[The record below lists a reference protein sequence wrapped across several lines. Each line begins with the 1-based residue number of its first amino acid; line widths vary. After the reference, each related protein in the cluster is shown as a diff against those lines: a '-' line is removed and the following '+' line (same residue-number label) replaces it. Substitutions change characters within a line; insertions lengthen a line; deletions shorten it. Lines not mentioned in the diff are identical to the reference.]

1 MPARKATVYTLIS
14 AVMPARTSS
23 DDPVPILKVET
34 FRDMDNLKE
43 RLKGISPTDPSY
55 ELYEG
60 EAVPFG
66 AETTVTIGMP
76 RKRKSSP
83 KVEGEVKRGGRPKG
97 SKNRPRLPTPIV
109 PDEFVPAN
117 GAA

>member
-1 MPARKATVYTLIS
+1 MPARKATVYTLVSI
-14 AVMPARTSS
+14 AFG
-23 DDPVPILKVET
+23 DDDAAATLKTEV

-43 RLKGISPTDPSY
+43 RLKRISPTDPSY

-66 AETTVTIGMP
+66 AETTVTIGVP
-76 RKRKSSP
+76 RKRKASP
-83 KVEGEVKRGGRPKG
+83 KVEGDVKRGGRPKG
-97 SKNRPRLPTPIV
+97 SKNKPKLV
-109 PDEFVPAN
+109 LADAAPAN